1 MKKLTISF
9 YILSLLLNSC
19 VHDPIKGVANNPIIL
34 EDRDSTKVYFVN
46 DILPML
52 RSSCA
57 VPGCHDAGSPAANID
72 LTTYKSIMS
81 GIVRGDTIVHP
92 FRPSVSILYR
102 ALRGQDILVGMPTPF
117 NFQISEK
124 EKYSIGKWID
134 QGALNNECKQTCN
147 DNGPITYV
155 KNIRPLIGKYCTGC
169 HFGDYAQENIFLENY
184 AQVVEVAS
192 DGTLMNSLLGANGV
206 TRMPELSAMPACE
219 IDQIRRWIAAGMPK
233 E

>member
-57 VPGCHDAGSPAANID
+57 VQGCHNANSPAANVN
-72 LTTYKSIMS
+72 LTTYESIMS
-81 GIVRGDTIVHP
+81 NVVRGDTIVHP
-92 FRPSVSILYR
+92 FRSGISILYR
-102 ALRGQDILVGMPTPF
+102 SLSSQDILVPMPTSSSYQLSPKDE
-117 NFQISEK
+117 N
-124 EKYSIGKWID
+124 SIGRWIQ

-147 DNGPITYV
+147 DNGPLTYV

-169 HFGDYAQENIFLENY
+169 HFTDYAAANILIRNY
-184 AQVVEVAS
+184 AEVVELAD
-192 DGTLMNSLLGANGV
+192 DGILMDVLIGANGAV
-206 TRMPELSAMPACE
+206 RMPELSAMPACE